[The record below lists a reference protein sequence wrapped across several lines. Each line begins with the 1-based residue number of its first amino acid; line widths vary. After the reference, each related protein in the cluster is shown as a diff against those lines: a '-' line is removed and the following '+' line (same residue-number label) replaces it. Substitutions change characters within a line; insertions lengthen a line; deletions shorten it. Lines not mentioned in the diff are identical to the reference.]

1 MIRYKELEVLLD
13 YYANDHASV
22 LEIGSNGLPG
32 YLDNRN
38 DLSVLR
44 TNVKKLP
51 GIDQIVNAEHLP
63 FLDESFDLVFMIAT
77 DYYVPNIEQMF
88 SDIYRVLRY
97 DGYLINATYKKTNLN
112 WQVRTQVSAVH
123 AKSWE
128 EYRQIYESLGFSAD
142 QKRVLNNPPSNAI
155 KRLIWKMSPK
165 SLLYK
170 KTQWR
175 IHVCKK

>member
-44 TNVKKLP
+44 TNVKNLP

-63 FLDESFDLVFMIAT
+63 FLDESFDLF
-77 DYYVPNIEQMF
+77 
-88 SDIYRVLRY
+88 L
-97 DGYLINATYKKTNLN
+97 
-112 WQVRTQVSAVH
+112 
-123 AKSWE
+123 
-128 EYRQIYESLGFSAD
+128 
-142 QKRVLNNPPSNAI
+142 
-155 KRLIWKMSPK
+155 
-165 SLLYK
+165 
-170 KTQWR
+170 
-175 IHVCKK
+175 